1 MGSTCSKPSR
11 GLPLYSEWKP
21 KSLKCLTGFY
31 LSLCNYLRTP
41 QINLSPTLLT
51 YPPPDLLVF
60 LLSTSQACI
69 HVRCLYCLFPLFRTI
84 FHPDISMICSLAFFR
99 FLLKCHLL
107 SKASLATLTITL
119 SIHAYT
125 HTHTTPPAHTHTH
138 CLSLFLSIPLSLYFS
153 LAFSLSSGFGL
164 LWNLKSNKF
173 FIDSISDNTSR

>member
-31 LSLCNYLRTP
+31 LSLCNYLQTP

-60 LLSTSQACI
+60 LLSTSQACF

-125 HTHTTPPAHTHTH
+125 PPNTHTHTV
-138 CLSLFLSIPLSLYFS
+138 
-153 LAFSLSSGFGL
+153 SLSFSPSPFL
-164 LWNLKSNKF
+164 Y
-173 FIDSISDNTSR
+173 ISP